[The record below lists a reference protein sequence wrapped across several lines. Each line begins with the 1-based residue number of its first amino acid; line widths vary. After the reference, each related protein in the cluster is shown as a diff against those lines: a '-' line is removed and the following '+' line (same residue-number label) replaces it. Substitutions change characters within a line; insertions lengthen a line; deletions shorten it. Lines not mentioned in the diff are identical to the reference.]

1 MPLAVVYRRQ
11 VGRDLAAG
19 FDYYAAQGLE
29 LGEKFLT
36 AVTSVFEAIGRYPR
50 MFAAVHGE
58 VHRAILSDFP
68 YAVFYR
74 IEARRVVV
82 LAVVHTARDPRLWPR
97 PRRQGT

>member
-1 MPLAVVYRRQ
+1 MPLAVVHRRQ

-19 FDYYAAQGLE
+19 FDYYAAQGPG

-36 AVTSVFEAIGRYPR
+36 AVTDVFEAIGRYPR

-58 VHRAILSDFP
+58 VRRAILSDFP

-74 IEARRVVV
+74 IEARRVVI
-82 LAVVHTARDPRLWPR
+82 LAVLHTARDPRLWPR
-97 PRRQGT
+97 PRREGT